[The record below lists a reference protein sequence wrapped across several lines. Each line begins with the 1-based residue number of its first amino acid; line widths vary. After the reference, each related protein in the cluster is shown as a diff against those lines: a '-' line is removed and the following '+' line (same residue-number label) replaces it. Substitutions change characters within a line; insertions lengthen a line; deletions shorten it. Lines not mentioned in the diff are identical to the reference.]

1 MGTCLTIPVEM
12 GVTVRG
18 VRNENHTM
26 NPILWCHKHGY
37 EDRDQCPKCQEVK
50 MTDAFL
56 CNHHKQQPCVTQCD
70 GCAIWEKNL
79 RSWGAPYFDV
89 VFDGPVQ
96 GRFVEVENPQRHSIT
111 VGEWIH
117 RDDGYWVLRIPLEAK
132 AELLAIHEAV
142 MNPQAVV
149 INESDTFTVKL
160 VKQFIQLSQEWRKE
174 AERSNAENEQLR
186 RDLAEATAVL
196 KRMEE
201 GQKTK

>member
-1 MGTCLTIPVEM
+1 M
-12 GVTVRG
+12 
-18 VRNENHTM
+18 
-26 NPILWCHKHGY
+26 
-37 EDRDQCPKCQEVK
+37 D
-50 MTDAFL
+50 
-56 CNHHKQQPCVTQCD
+56 
-70 GCAIWEKNL
+70 
-79 RSWGAPYFDV
+79 YFDV

-117 RDDGYWVLRIPLEAK
+117 RDDGYWVLRIPRMSPSVPPDAPPGYRHELVKIEAERTPDGVDPRSAPCAGTRGAHDEVSVGAHPAAVARSSWIGPMWARDAAH

-142 MNPQAVV
+142 MNPQAIV

-196 KRMEE
+196 KRV
-201 GQKTK
+201 GT